1 MRDRRGD
8 GGEKMKTTT
17 KAMRIGTAWL
27 ALAFPALAWAGRG
40 TARPAAQ
47 YAQEPKKDYLTPNE
61 ADKIRDA
68 QTVSERVKL
77 FLEFASDRLKKID
90 YELGRK
96 ERNRDWSDRMW
107 ALINA
112 YTGCVDDAADFLEAG
127 LEKQENLR
135 PGTKELEKRTKE
147 FLPKVKELR
156 NNPELAHFQSDL
168 DDAIEATQDAADT
181 AQKVAKELSAAP
193 ERRRP

>member
-1 MRDRRGD
+1 MPTAG
-8 GGEKMKTTT
+8 
-17 KAMRIGTAWL
+17 KAMKVAVACL
-27 ALAFPALAWAGRG
+27 ALALPALAWAGRG
-40 TARPAAQ
+40 PEGRAAPS
-47 YAQEPKKDYLTPNE
+47 AQKPKKDYLSPNE
-61 ADKIRDA
+61 ADQIRDA
-68 QTVSERVKL
+68 ETVSARVKL
-77 FLEFASDRLKKID
+77 FLGFAADRLQKID
-90 YELGRK
+90 YELQRK

-147 FLPKVKELR
+147 FLPKVQELR
-156 NNPELAHFQSDL
+156 KNPDLAQFKSDL
-168 DDAIEATQDAADT
+168 DDAIEATQDAAAT